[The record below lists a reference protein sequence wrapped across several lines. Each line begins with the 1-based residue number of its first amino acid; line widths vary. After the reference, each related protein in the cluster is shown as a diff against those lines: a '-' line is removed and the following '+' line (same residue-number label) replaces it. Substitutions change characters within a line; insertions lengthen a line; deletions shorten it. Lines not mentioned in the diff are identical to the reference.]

1 MQPEPSAYLVPL
13 TAVTSEQTIKQSRFI
28 CVLGHG
34 TSAEK
39 IFRELE
45 LIRLGHPKATHV
57 CWAYIA
63 GPPGSPLRGMS
74 DDGEPKGTAGRPMLN
89 VLDHSGFGEIWAAV
103 IRYFGGIKLGKGGLI
118 RAYTSSV
125 QKALN
130 LVEAEEKQPMVPYL
144 LDFDY
149 NLQPAFEKLLE
160 ENGVEI
166 IERAF
171 ALQVSLSLLVPET
184 KISEIGQKIAEISGG
199 KAKLKERPQRTRN
212 QGETRT

>member
-1 MQPEPSAYLVPL
+1 MSSEQSIYLIPL
-13 TAVTSEQTIKQSRFI
+13 TPVTFEQTIKGSRFI

-34 TSAEK
+34 TSQEQ

-63 GPPGSPLRGMS
+63 GPPGSPARGMS
-74 DDGEPKGTAGRPMLN
+74 DAGEPKGTAGRPMLN

-125 QKALN
+125 QQALS
-130 LVEAEEKQPMVPYL
+130 LVETEERQPMLPYL

-149 NLQPAFEKLLE
+149 NLQPVFEKLLE
-160 ENGVEI
+160 ESGVQI
-166 IERAF
+166 IERTY

-184 KISEIGQKIAEISGG
+184 KIPEIGRKIAELSGG
-199 KAKLKERPQRTRN
+199 MAKFKEHPQTLEH
-212 QGETRT
+212 QSETPT